1 VTSEIRIRPSRDG
14 DIVAIRDIYAH
25 AVEHGT
31 ASFELT
37 PPDVAEMTARR
48 KKVLE
53 AGGPYLVAEQDGVV
67 IGYSYAGPY
76 RPRPAYRFTVEN
88 SIYVAPDRAG
98 QGIGRRLIDALVEA
112 ATAAGYRQMI
122 AVIGDSANAASIT
135 LHSRAGF
142 RMIGTFE
149 AVGFKFGR
157 WIDSVYMQ
165 RALGDG
171 AGTTPPPGR

>member
-1 VTSEIRIRPSRDG
+1 MVAERDG
-14 DIVAIRDIYAH
+14 EVVGYTYAS
-25 AVEHGT
+25 A
-31 ASFELT
+31 
-37 PPDVAEMTARR
+37 
-48 KKVLE
+48 
-53 AGGPYLVAEQDGVV
+53 
-67 IGYSYAGPY
+67 Y

-165 RALGDG
+165 RALEKSGFVRCGRIYTEDG
-171 AGTTPPPGR
+171 SPRWAYYHKAATQKASSAGEAVRAADG